1 MKKKGHFHTKSWCV
15 GKNNLNPCFI
25 WKLMSQ
31 ISLNEIFQN
40 YVDNRIIFKDKDT
53 LSIQFTPDNIP
64 HREKQVNQ
72 LGMILA
78 PVLRGERPSNIFVY
92 GKTGT
97 GKSLCTRHTTSKLI
111 EASKNNGGS
120 NIRVIHINC
129 KMSKVSDTEYRL
141 LSQLILNFG
150 VKVPF
155 TGLPTNQLYHKFYD
169 ILEKEQQNTILVLDE
184 IDALVNKIGD
194 GVLYNLTRI
203 NQELKN
209 AKLTIVGI
217 SNNIS
222 FINNL
227 DPRVKSSLSEEE
239 IVFPPYNA
247 NEIRDILTERVGF
260 SFNPGVVSPSV
271 VAKCSA
277 LAAQEHGDARKA
289 LDLLRVAGEVAE
301 RTGNNQVLEE
311 HVDMAEKKLDRDKT
325 IEIVRSQPKQSKC
338 VLAAIISL
346 WQKGNNGIQTGDI
359 YDAYSSICR
368 KNNLNPLTQ
377 RRVSDLISEL
387 DMFGIVNAKVISKGR
402 YGRTREIKIELS
414 KEIINKITKSFS
426 IEFI

>member
-1 MKKKGHFHTKSWCV
+1 MA
-15 GKNNLNPCFI
+15 
-25 WKLMSQ
+25 Q

-40 YVDNRIIFKDKDT
+40 YVDNRVIFKEKDT
-53 LSIQFTPDNIP
+53 LSIQFTPENIP
-64 HREKQVNQ
+64 HRDKQINQ
-72 LGMILA
+72 VGLILA
-78 PVLRGERPSNIFVY
+78 PVLRGERPSNIFIY

-97 GKSLCTRHTTSKLI
+97 GKSLCAKHTTSRLL
-111 EASKNNGGS
+111 ETATNNGNE
-120 NIRVIHINC
+120 NIRIVYVNC
-129 KMSKVSDTEYRL
+129 KMSKVSDTEYRM

-150 VKVPF
+150 VRVPF
-155 TGLPTNQLYHKFYD
+155 TGLPTNQLYRKFYK
-169 ILEKEQQNTILVLDE
+169 ILDAREQNVILVLDE

-209 AKLTIVGI
+209 AKLTIIGI

-247 NEIRDILTERVGF
+247 NELRNILTERVGF
-260 SFNPGVVSPSV
+260 AFNPDVVSPTV
-271 VAKCSA
+271 IAKCSA

-289 LDLLRVAGEVAE
+289 LDLLRVAGEIAE
-301 RTGNNQVLEE
+301 RMGNNRVSEE
-311 HVDMAEKKLDRDKT
+311 HVDFAEKKLDRDKT
-325 IEIVRSQPKQSKC
+325 IEIIRNQPQQSKC
-338 VLAAIISL
+338 VLLAILRL
-346 WQKGNNGIQTGDI
+346 WKSRGKGIQTGDI
-359 YDAYSSICR
+359 YDRYVEICR
-368 KNNLNPLTQ
+368 KNNLKPLTQ

-387 DMFGIVNAKVISKGR
+387 DMFGVVNAKVISRGR

-414 KEIINKITKSFS
+414 NEIIEKIERVFS
-426 IEFI
+426 TEFI